1 MVKVAD
7 REQTEPA
14 ATVSLST
21 VDEHEGGG
29 QLALVLGWDVVH
41 HLGSVTDGVERE
53 PAWHLLLC
61 EVGAGHVH
69 DRLPVALD

>member
-1 MVKVAD
+1 MDK
-7 REQTEPA
+7 
-14 ATVSLST
+14 
-21 VDEHEGGG
+21 HEGRGK
-29 QLALVLGWDVVH
+29 LVFVLHRDVVH